1 LAKLSQA
8 GIALAVLG
16 AVIALIGLFPS
27 ITGIEQAPGIGILQT
42 LVILTGFSIM
52 IGGAFLFVQSAY
64 YPGVKH
70 NLAQQI
76 GLRLSLTGLVI
87 ATASGLAD
95 VLGFGSHPVGVE
107 GQRPFLGMYQAAG
120 LLGGFIIASLGVIIF
135 AVMGDHPPDNPE
147 E

>member
-1 LAKLSQA
+1 MAKLSQI
-8 GIALAVLG
+8 GIAIVFLG
-16 AVIALIGLFPS
+16 IVITAIGLFPGV
-27 ITGIEQAPGIGILQT
+27 IGLEQSPGIGIVQT
-42 LVILTGFSIM
+42 LVILAGFTILTL
-52 IGGAFLFVQSAY
+52 GALLFVQSAY
-64 YPGVKH
+64 YAGIKH

-107 GQRPFLGMYQAAG
+107 GQRPFFGIYQAVG
-120 LLGGFIIASLGVIIF
+120 LLGGFIIASIGVIIF
-135 AVMGDHPPDNPE
+135 ALMGAHPPDHPE